1 MSRLKTEYENFSKML
16 DEIALAEKEKNFQ
29 QKKQLERNQ
38 ADAIERVFNS
48 SYRPNEKAAIE
59 GWIKDGFNEEMI
71 HYTHLLGFYAKER
84 QLTTSQTRNFFGEV
98 RRIQFRLS
106 DTITQD
112 DINKVTMLLPKLAY
126 AAVREK
132 KVGTDKLKDV
142 LTIAIN
148 TVIAD
153 KDTFASRFERFVD
166 FFEAILAYHKASG
179 GQ

>member
-1 MSRLKTEYENFSKML
+1 MSRLKTEYDSFNKKLE
-16 DEIALAEKEKNFQ
+16 EIAKAEREKNFSL
-29 QKKQLERNQ
+29 KKIMEKEQ
-38 ADAIERVFNS
+38 ADAIEKVFKL
-48 SYRPNEKAAIE
+48 SYKPEEKLAIE
-59 GWIKDGFNEEMI
+59 GWIKNGFNEEMI

-84 QLTTSQTRNFFGEV
+84 QLTTSQMRNFFGEV

-106 DTITQD
+106 NDVTQD
-112 DINKVTMLLPKLAY
+112 DFNKVTMLLPKLAY

-132 KVGTDKLKDV
+132 KVGTDKLKEV

-153 KDTFASRFERFVD
+153 RDNFATHFERFVD

>member
-1 MSRLKTEYENFSKML
+1 
-16 DEIALAEKEKNFQ
+16 
-29 QKKQLERNQ
+29 
-38 ADAIERVFNS
+38 
-48 SYRPNEKAAIE
+48 
-59 GWIKDGFNEEMI
+59 MI